1 MKQKSKN
8 ILPVKFEA
16 LFVEK
21 NLKNKY
27 RLNIKKTKIDNL
39 KNNEVLIK
47 ISYSSLNY
55 KDILICSG
63 NTGLVRK
70 FPHIPGIDASGKV
83 VYSKSNK
90 FKVGDKV
97 MIVARPI
104 GVKSQGGLS
113 EYIKVTSE
121 WVEKLPIGMSLKNSM
136 IVGTAGFTAMN
147 SVIQIIKC
155 GLKKNSKPV
164 LISGASGGVGIF
176 AIIILSKLG
185 FNVIAATRRRD
196 REFFLKSLGANE
208 VILTDE
214 FNNQPNMPLL
224 KIKYS
229 AIIDNIG
236 GEIISLGSRQL
247 IEGGIIASIGATSS
261 QICSLN
267 IMPLILR
274 GIKIIGINAES
285 SSDDLRKTI
294 WRKISKIMKQKIV
307 KKIYK
312 ECNLTNVIKEIQEAK
327 KNNSVGR
334 VIVKID

>member
-1 MKQKSKN
+1 MKQKSRN
-8 ILPVKFEA
+8 TLPIKFEA

-21 NLKNKY
+21 NLQNKY
-27 RLNIKKTKIDNL
+27 KLNIKKTIIDNL
-39 KNNEVLIK
+39 KNNEILIK

-55 KDILICSG
+55 KDILICTG

-70 FPHIPGIDASGKV
+70 FPHIPGIDASGIV
-83 VYSKSNK
+83 VQSESNK
-90 FKVGDKV
+90 FKIGDKV
-97 MIVARPI
+97 VIVARPI

-121 WVEKLPIGMSLKNSM
+121 WVEKLPVGMSLKNSM
-136 IVGTAGFTAMN
+136 VVGTAGFTAMN
-147 SVIQIIKC
+147 SVTQLIKS
-155 GLKKNSKPV
+155 GLKKNSKPI

-176 AIIILSKLG
+176 AIIILTKLG
-185 FNVIAATRRRD
+185 FNVIAATRRKN

-208 VILTDE
+208 VITIDE
-214 FNNQPNMPLL
+214 FSNQPNMPLL

-261 QICSLN
+261 QTCNLN

-285 SSDDLRKTI
+285 STNVLRKII
-294 WRKISKIMKQKIV
+294 WQKLLIIIKEKKI

-312 ECNLTNVIKEIQEAK
+312 ECKLQNVIKEIEVARN
-327 KNNSVGR
+327 NNSVGR
-334 VIVKID
+334 IIVKIN

>member
-1 MKQKSKN
+1 MRQKSIN

-21 NLKNKY
+21 NLKNKFK
-27 RLNIKKTKIDNL
+27 LNIKKTKIDNL
-39 KNNEVLIK
+39 ENNEVLIK

-63 NTGLVRK
+63 NTGLVRT
-70 FPHIPGIDASGKV
+70 FPHIPGIDAAGKV
-83 VYSKSNK
+83 VHSKSKK

-113 EYIKVTSE
+113 EYIKVNSE
-121 WVEKLPIGMSLKNSM
+121 WVEKLPIGISLKNSM
-136 IVGTAGFTAMN
+136 VVGTAGFTAMN
-147 SVIQIIKC
+147 SVTQLIKS
-155 GLKKNSKPV
+155 GLKKNSKPI

-176 AIIILSKLG
+176 AIIILTKLG
-185 FNVIAATRRRD
+185 FNIIAATRRREQ
-196 REFFLKSLGANE
+196 EFFLKSLGANE
-208 VILTDE
+208 VILTED

-224 KIKYS
+224 KMKYS
-229 AIIDNIG
+229 AIIDNTG
-236 GEIISLGSRQL
+236 GDIISLGSRQL

-261 QICSLN
+261 QTCSLN

-285 SSDDLRKTI
+285 SSDTLRKII
-294 WRKISKIMKQKIV
+294 WRKISKIMTQKIV

-312 ECNLTNVIKEIQEAK
+312 ECNLTNVIKEIQAAK
-327 KNNSVGR
+327 KKNSVGR

>member
-1 MKQKSKN
+1 MRQKSRS

-27 RLNIKKTKIDNL
+27 KLNIKKTKIDNL
-39 KNNEVLIK
+39 ENNEVLIK

-83 VYSKSNK
+83 VHSKSNK

-113 EYIKVTSE
+113 EYIKVTSK
-121 WVEKLPIGMSLKNSM
+121 WVEKLPIGISLKNSM
-136 IVGTAGFTAMN
+136 VVGTAGFTAMN
-147 SVIQIIKC
+147 SITQLIKS
-155 GLKKNSKPV
+155 GLKKNSKPI

-176 AIIILSKLG
+176 AIIILTKLG
-185 FNVIAATRRRD
+185 FNIVAATRRREQ
-196 REFFLKSLGANE
+196 EFFLKSLGANE

-224 KIKYS
+224 KMKYS

-261 QICSLN
+261 QTCSLN

-274 GIKIIGINAES
+274 RIRIIGINAES
-285 SSDDLRKTI
+285 SSDTLRKII
-294 WRKISKIMKQKIV
+294 WRKISKITTQKVV

-312 ECNLTNVIKEIQEAK
+312 ECNLKNVIKEIQKAK
-327 KNNSVGR
+327 KKNSVGR
-334 VIVKID
+334 LIVKID